1 LVAAFTNPEE
11 KRLLDRLYWRLIPL
25 FFLMMLC
32 NYLFRVNVG
41 FAALRMNQDLGFSA
55 SIYGFGASVFFA
67 GYVVLQIPSNL
78 MVHRLGAR
86 VWLCG
91 MLITWSIVS
100 MATAFIANDWS
111 FYSLRLL
118 LGLAEGGFL
127 PAAALYVTYWFPQAY
142 RARAIAGY
150 IIATSFSTIIG
161 GPLSGALMT
170 YLDGLLGF
178 AGWQWMFLIE
188 GAPALILAAVV
199 FSWLP
204 DQPRDARWL
213 DAKSRN
219 LLLSRLDA
227 EHAQMD
233 DHEGMNLLA
242 ILKDARVWA
251 LGLLFGSGL
260 IGLYGLLLWLPQIIK
275 AMGNL
280 SDFEANTLSAIPP
293 ALGVMGALLVSRH
306 SDRVGDR
313 KGHMAGCY
321 IVSGLGLLAS
331 ALVSDP
337 VLAYIFLCIGN
348 GAVLSASPLF
358 WTIAGSLF
366 QGAASAAA
374 IAFVNIVAQVGGIG
388 PYLIG
393 AVKDATGSFT
403 LALVTL
409 AGFSFLAALIALA
422 MKIEPKRAPT
432 EALAAQAFTPSA

>member
-1 LVAAFTNPEE
+1 VAALDDLEE
-11 KRLLDRLYWRLIPL
+11 RRLLDRLYWRLIPL

-78 MVHRLGAR
+78 MVYKLGAR

-91 MLITWSIVS
+91 MLVTWSMVS

-161 GPLSGALMT
+161 GPLSGAIMT
-170 YLDGLLGF
+170 FMDGILGL
-178 AGWQWMFLIE
+178 AGWQWMFIIE
-188 GAPALILAAVV
+188 GVPALILAAVV
-199 FSWLP
+199 FVSLN
-204 DQPRDARWL
+204 DQPHDALWL
-213 DAKSRN
+213 DAKSRDW
-219 LLLSRLDA
+219 LLSKLRA
-227 EHAQMD
+227 EHAAMD
-233 DHEGMNLLA
+233 HKENESLFG
-242 ILKDARVWA
+242 IVKDPRVWS

-280 SDFEANTLSAIPP
+280 TDFEANTLSALPP
-293 ALGVMGALLVSRH
+293 ALGVVGAILVSRS
-306 SDRVGDR
+306 SDKRGDR
-313 KGHMAGCY
+313 KGHMAVCY
-321 IVSGLGLLAS
+321 FVSGLGLLAS

-337 VLAYIFLCIGN
+337 VLAYAFLCIGN

-358 WTIAGSLF
+358 WTIAGTF
-366 QGAASAAA
+366 FRGAAAAAA
-374 IAFVNIVAQVGGIG
+374 IAFVNIVAQVGGVG

-393 AVKDATGSFT
+393 AVRDATGSFT

-409 AGFSFLAALIALA
+409 AGFSFLAAIIALA
-422 MKIEPKRAPT
+422 MKAEPKRGAAPAVA
-432 EALAAQAFTPSA
+432 E

>member
-1 LVAAFTNPEE
+1 MPALDHPEE

-78 MVHRLGAR
+78 MVHKLGAR
-86 VWLCG
+86 VWLSG
-91 MLITWSIVS
+91 MLVTWSLVS

-170 YLDGLLGF
+170 YLDGVAGL
-178 AGWQWMFLIE
+178 AGWQWMFILE
-188 GAPALILAAVV
+188 AAPALILAAIV
-199 FSWLP
+199 FSSLP
-204 DQPRDARWL
+204 DRPREARWL
-213 DAKSRN
+213 DAESRDWLN
-219 LLLSRLDA
+219 AKLDA
-227 EHAQMD
+227 EHAAESHD
-233 DHEGMNLLA
+233 DTRNIFA
-242 ILKDARVWA
+242 IVKDARVWS

-280 SDFEANTLSAIPP
+280 TDFEANTLSALPP

-306 SDRVGDR
+306 SDRAGDR

-331 ALVSDP
+331 ALVTDP
-337 VLAYIFLCIGN
+337 VLAYIFLCVGN

-358 WTIAGSLF
+358 WAIAGSF
-366 QGAASAAA
+366 FRGAASAAA
-374 IAFVNIVAQVGGIG
+374 IAFVNIIAQVGGIG

-422 MKIEPKRAPT
+422 MKIEPKRNTA
-432 EALAAQAFTPSA
+432 EALAE

>member
-1 LVAAFTNPEE
+1 VAALTGSEE

-32 NYLFRVNVG
+32 NYLMRVNTG
-41 FAALRMNQDLGFSA
+41 FAGLRMNADLHFSA
-55 SIYGFGASVFFA
+55 TVFGTANSVFFL

-78 MVHRLGAR
+78 MVHKLGAR

-91 MLITWSIVS
+91 MLLTWSIVS
-100 MATAFIANDWS
+100 TATAFITDDWG
-111 FYSLRLL
+111 FYTLRLI

-161 GPLSGALMT
+161 GPLSGAIMT
-170 YLDGLLGF
+170 YMDGLIGLH
-178 AGWQWMFLIE
+178 GWQWMFIAE
-188 GAPALILAAVV
+188 GAPAVLLAAIV
-199 FSWLP
+199 FFSLP
-204 DQPRDARWL
+204 DMPAEAKWL
-213 DAKSRN
+213 DAKSRDW
-219 LLLSRLDA
+219 LTSKLKA
-227 EHAQMD
+227 EHEELEHSA
-233 DHEGMNLLA
+233 GPSLLR
-242 ILKDARVWA
+242 IVQDPRVWG

-260 IGLYGLLLWLPQIIK
+260 VGLYGLIIWLPLIIK
-275 AMGNL
+275 ELGTL
-280 SDFEANTLSAIPP
+280 SDIEVGFLSSLPP
-293 ALGVMGALLVSRH
+293 ALGVVGALLVSRR

-331 ALVSDP
+331 ALAPNP

-358 WTIAGSLF
+358 WTIAGSF
-366 QGAASAAA
+366 FRGAASAAA
-374 IAFVNIVAQVGGIG
+374 IAFVNIVAQVGGVG
-388 PYLIG
+388 PVLIG
-393 AVKDATGSFT
+393 RVKDATGSFT

-409 AGFSFLAALIALA
+409 AGFSFLAAIIALA
-422 MKIEPKRAPT
+422 MKIEPKRDVAPAVA
-432 EALAAQAFTPSA
+432 E